1 MWSVGCT
8 LYELY
13 TGKIMFSGKTN
24 NQMLKYF
31 MDLRGKF
38 SHKLIRRAAFREA
51 HFDEELAFRYQDWD
65 RVTEKVKVV
74 TMGHVAASR
83 DLQAELLAGQTLSE
97 NMKRKVLQLKDLL
110 DRILVLDPAK
120 RISPSQAL
128 LHPFIQEKL
137 AAG

>member
-38 SHKLIRRAAFREA
+38 PHKLIRKAAFREQ
-51 HFDEELAFRYQDWD
+51 HFDEECAFLYQDFD
-65 RVTEKVKVV
+65 RVTEKVKIVS
-74 TMGHVAASR
+74 MGHISVSR
-83 DLQAELLAGQTLSE
+83 DLGAELLAGQTLSE
-97 NMKRKVLQLKDLL
+97 PMKRKVLQLKDLL
-110 DRILVLDPAK
+110 DKILVLDPSK
-120 RISPSQAL
+120 RFSPSQAL

-137 AAG
+137 A